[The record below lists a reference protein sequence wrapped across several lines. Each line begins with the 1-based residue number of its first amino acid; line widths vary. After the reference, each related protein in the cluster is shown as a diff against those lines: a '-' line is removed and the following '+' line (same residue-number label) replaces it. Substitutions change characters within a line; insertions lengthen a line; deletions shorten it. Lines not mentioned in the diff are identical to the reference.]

1 MEEQATRERGI
12 TVRATKRILPFVVC
26 GVVALASVAV
36 ATAAE
41 APAKI
46 VFTVGLANDV
56 DTLNPLVGVE
66 VPDYEVW
73 NLQYATLTDKA
84 ADDFA
89 TIPGLAESW
98 VASNGGKTYTYTLR
112 EGLKWSWRAD
122 SSPGSMPDCVRA
134 RTSS

>member
-1 MEEQATRERGI
+1 M
-12 TVRATKRILPFVVC
+12 RATKRILPFVVC

-84 ADDFA
+84 AAKFLSELEWYA
-89 TIPGLAESW
+89 SALK
-98 VASNGGKTYTYTLR
+98 VA
-112 EGLKWSWRAD
+112 RAAGV
-122 SSPGSMPDCVRA
+122 PY
-134 RTSS
+134 